1 MAEYINRDAYIRCLS
16 SGKAEFVD
24 DYGKGWSA
32 GINTAIRACEKFP
45 AADVA
50 PVRHGRWDRVIP
62 SKSAAKWSSKVSCSV
77 CHNTGYNH
85 FKYCPNCGAK
95 MDGGAE

>member
-1 MAEYINRDAYIRCLS
+1 MLSFSEY
-16 SGKAEFVD
+16 
-24 DYGKGWSA
+24 
-32 GINTAIRACEKFP
+32 TP

-77 CHNTGYNH
+77 CHNVGYNH

-95 MDGGAE
+95 MDGGADNETS